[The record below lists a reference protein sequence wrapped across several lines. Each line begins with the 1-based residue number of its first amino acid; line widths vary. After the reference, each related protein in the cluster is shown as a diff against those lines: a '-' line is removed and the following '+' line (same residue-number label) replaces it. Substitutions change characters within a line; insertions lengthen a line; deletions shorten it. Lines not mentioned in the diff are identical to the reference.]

1 MYGHEQP
8 HWGIT
13 STSACSMSAL
23 RSWLDE
29 RAMVQALLG
38 QHLHRAKHDM
48 KQQADKK
55 LSFRVFEVSE
65 QVFLRPQPYIHTS
78 VATR

>member
-1 MYGHEQP
+1 
-8 HWGIT
+8 
-13 STSACSMSAL
+13 
-23 RSWLDE
+23 
-29 RAMVQALLG
+29 MVQALLG